1 MLHIY
6 NVDDYHAIHEI
17 RRPDTVSTSTAKHF
31 ATCVA
36 KPIIESS
43 FVPIIFNNISI
54 HNPSNVDA
62 WRICW
67 YLINQYT
74 GIFDNSYLDNQQC
87 WISQRQLNINEFDRV
102 EALTVHIYNDN
113 ITERKEERSMKG
125 LQLVGFKEQHLHS
138 VHDYINALKLI
149 LSINEHL
156 GQQVAPI
163 VADWPGQIFIRKALY
178 TDTLSRKI
186 ESFLPMLD
194 PLHLSLNSQE

>member
-1 MLHIY
+1 
-6 NVDDYHAIHEI
+6 
-17 RRPDTVSTSTAKHF
+17 
-31 ATCVA
+31 
-36 KPIIESS
+36 
-43 FVPIIFNNISI
+43 
-54 HNPSNVDA
+54 
-62 WRICW
+62 
-67 YLINQYT
+67 
-74 GIFDNSYLDNQQC
+74 
-87 WISQRQLNINEFDRV
+87 
-102 EALTVHIYNDN
+102 
-113 ITERKEERSMKG
+113 MKG
-125 LQLVGFKEQHLHS
+125 LQLVGFKEQYLHS